1 MKKFDLTENYSN
13 YSPSYVIEIYNKDKL
28 EEYVYGYKEVYPKKE
43 LATKDTLYDIAS
55 LTKVYTATLIY
66 IAYEEKKIDLY
77 DTVYNIDNNFINL
90 KDIKII
96 DLLSHNQNIWTN
108 GYLGDTKSKED
119 FYNVLYSAY
128 IKEKIPTYVD
138 VHYIILSTLL
148 EKVYNKNY
156 KELCIEKIFNK
167 LNLKNT
173 TFDPVPNKCASNN
186 YEYKDIII
194 DNIFPGLIHDN
205 KGRIAK
211 KYGIHTGHAG
221 IFTTGNDLLLFL
233 KSFLDNTLLKKETIN
248 FMLKHNNTNEDNY
261 QKLKSIFNEIDI
273 NKMYQKSINKNIYLP
288 KPYNY
293 MGTRYKNIIDDLNDI
308 PTKASNNS
316 ITFSGYTGPSFTID
330 FDKKIIVVIMCNAI
344 HNSNLT
350 REERKKIEIETMNK
364 VFNNI

>member
-13 YSPSYVIEIYNKDKL
+13 YSPSYIIEVYNNDKL

-211 KYGIHTGHAG
+211 EYGIHTGHAG

-248 FMLKHNNTNEDNY
+248 FMLQHRNIEEKYYPKETNNMGVRYRNILD
-261 QKLKSIFNEIDI
+261 
-273 NKMYQKSINKNIYLP
+273 KM
-288 KPYNY
+288 
-293 MGTRYKNIIDDLNDI
+293 NDI